1 MTDKTG
7 FSVGMSVNPSVGF
20 KKLPDRIALDLCKA
34 YPLAENLL
42 LRNTRNDKRTV
53 VTPSLYASL
62 LHCSQFKTI
71 DEHVAFIIE
80 NNPDMKGQQAD
91 VQKVLKSMLD
101 SGIMVSAKDTCDR
114 LKQKVEVAAEKP
126 EAADPVVAIITWER
140 PKALERLLESI
151 AKNCETRKL
160 HRLYVID
167 DSRKAENITQNQALV
182 ETFASKMNTPL
193 IYFGQDEQRS
203 LLDKLISRLP
213 EHKDAIYFLAD
224 QSRWQDQWTAGLS
237 RNLALLVSSGH
248 RLVMMDDD
256 SICDVYNPPNPKPGI
271 SYSDGPREAAFYGSQ
286 ENWESQHQ
294 PLNPDPIDRHM
305 KCLGLPFSQALESLG
320 ENHLKPAGFSKA
332 TALEVSELLPDSPV
346 LTTECGSVGC
356 PGTARNT
363 WLPDTAE
370 SSLKQMLASGEKTT
384 NALTSRKVWIGRNQP
399 HFSPRPNMS
408 QITGF
413 DNRQMLPPYLPIM
426 RGQDRLFGIMLDFI
440 FPNAVSLDYAWAIP
454 HLPIPERGWRDKDLD
469 FTPADSFPVFF
480 FEKVLEYKSICQSV
494 SAMDRL
500 SALSAWFNDMASSS
514 DHALTNMY
522 RDARLQ
528 VNSERLQKL
537 GSLLSTAESAPVD
550 WQNYLR
556 NGVSQLNIDLDR
568 VSRDD
573 FLVRGLPADLE
584 SDDLIIYWK
593 DIWSGFAEALSAWP
607 EIHAAASEIL
617 KAEALSE
624 LSG

>member
-1 MTDKTG
+1 
-7 FSVGMSVNPSVGF
+7 MSVNPSVGF
-20 KKLPDRIALDLCKA
+20 KKLPDRIVLDLCKA
-34 YPLAENLL
+34 FPLPGGNLL
-42 LRNTRNDKRTV
+42 LRNTRNDKRSV
-53 VTPSLYASL
+53 VLPSLYASL

-71 DEHVAFIIE
+71 DEHVAAIIE
-80 NNPDMKGQQAD
+80 KNPGMKGQQAD

-101 SGIMVSAKDTCDR
+101 GGMMVSAKDTCER
-114 LKQKVEVAAEKP
+114 LKQKAEVTAKKP
-126 EAADPVVAIITWER
+126 EATDPVVAIITWER

-151 AKNCETRKL
+151 AKNCETGKL

-182 ETFASKMNTPL
+182 EKFASKVKTPL
-193 IYFGQDEQRS
+193 HYFGQDEQLS
-203 LLDKLISRLP
+203 LLDELTSRLP
-213 EHKDAIYFLAD
+213 EHKQAIHFLAD

-256 SICDVYNPPNPKPGI
+256 SICDVYDPPYPKPAI
-271 SYSDGPREAAFYGSQ
+271 TYSDEPREAAFYGSP
-286 ENWESQHQ
+286 EDWETQHQ

-305 KCLGLPFSQALESLG
+305 RCLGLPFSQALESLG
-320 ENHLKPAGFSKA
+320 KNHLKPAGFTNA
-332 TALEVSELLPDSPV
+332 TALEVSELLLGSPV

-356 PGTARNT
+356 PGTTRNT
-363 WLPDTAE
+363 WLPDMAE
-370 SSLKQMLASGEKTT
+370 SSLKQMLASGEKTS
-384 NALTSRKVWIGRNQP
+384 NALTSRKVWSGRNQP
-399 HFSPRPNMS
+399 HFAPRPNMS

-413 DNRQMLPPYLPIM
+413 DNRQLLPPYLPIM

-454 HLPIPERGWRDKDLD
+454 HLPIPERSWRDKDLD

-494 SAMDRL
+494 SATDRL
-500 SALSAWFNDMASSS
+500 SALSAWFNDMATAP
-514 DHALTNMY
+514 DHTLTNMY

-528 VNSERLQKL
+528 IGSERLKKL
-537 GSLLSTAESAPVD
+537 DALLSTAESTPVD

-568 VSRDD
+568 VSRED
-573 FLVRGLPADLE
+573 FSVRGLPADLE
-584 SDDLIIYWK
+584 SDDLINYWK
-593 DIWSGFAEALSAWP
+593 DVWKGFAQALRAWP
-607 EIHAAASEIL
+607 EIQEAAAEIFGT
-617 KAEALSE
+617 EATPP
-624 LSG
+624 